1 MSKILELQE
10 LGCKST
16 RETAKILQVSLGT
29 IQKMVETGELVAW
42 KTRGGHRRILDQSI
56 ERQLEKRLNL
66 LRHFTSKHY
75 SILGIFKEPEDIEPF
90 ESNCLM
96 FESSIQMTCLLDISE
111 ALMKSVEIKP
121 DIIYIDRK
129 INYINQFHLIHHLNK
144 NTITSEIPILIYKD
158 SLEEMNP
165 LRVKECEEA
174 ILEVNSPKKSQN
186 IYEYSDQFETIGN
199 LIKSALFKKVL

>member
-56 ERQLEKRLNL
+56 ERQLEKRLDL

-75 SILGIFKEPEDIEPF
+75 SILAIFKEASDIVDF
-90 ESNCLM
+90 ENNCLQ
-96 FESSIQMTCLLDISE
+96 FESSIQITSLIDLSE

-121 DIIYIDRK
+121 DIIYIDK
-129 INYINQFHLIHHLNK
+129 KVNYIDQYHLMHHFKNNLVTKQIPVLVYQEILNENNPDNDYSNSSIENTINSQKTLKSVYQYSNQF
-144 NTITSEIPILIYKD
+144 
-158 SLEEMNP
+158 EMI
-165 LRVKECEEA
+165 E
-174 ILEVNSPKKSQN
+174 N
-186 IYEYSDQFETIGN
+186 I
-199 LIKSALFKKVL
+199 IKSALFNRLI

>member
-56 ERQLEKRLNL
+56 ERQLEKRLDL

-75 SILGIFKEPEDIEPF
+75 SILAIFKEASDIVDF
-90 ESNCLM
+90 ENNCLQ
-96 FESSIQMTCLLDISE
+96 FESSIQITSLIDLSE

-121 DIIYIDRK
+121 DIIY
-129 INYINQFHLIHHLNK
+129 HCC
-144 NTITSEIPILIYKD
+144 P
-158 SLEEMNP
+158 
-165 LRVKECEEA
+165 V
-174 ILEVNSPKKSQN
+174 
-186 IYEYSDQFETIGN
+186 
-199 LIKSALFKKVL
+199 